1 MSQSYTQRRKAVKA
15 PIRPLLAVAIFLLH
29 LPFLA
34 VLDSCQE
41 ELAADLLAPP
51 KVIEVPTTPKEGI
64 PLWESERPTR
74 MFWAT
79 HLSTSSE
86 RVAGPFQPSP
96 YLKFHRWNGWEVLS
110 SLKSDDL
117 AESDPRVVF
126 RLTLTEMSPRAPRLA
141 PPRRKGSP
149 APTFPKVILPLG
161 QPNVPEPSSWSLV
174 GVGLFV
180 LAGTRRRRAHGAR
193 RH

>member
-1 MSQSYTQRRKAVKA
+1 MKAQ
-15 PIRPLLAVAIFLLH
+15 IRPLLAVAIFLLH

-41 ELAADLLAPP
+41 KLVADFLPPP
-51 KVIEVPTTPKEGI
+51 KVIEVATPPGEEI
-64 PLWESERPTR
+64 PLWESEPPSQ

-110 SLKSDDL
+110 NLRSDDL
-117 AESDPRVVF
+117 AKSDPRAVF
-126 RLTLTEMSPRAPRLA
+126 RLTIAAMSPRAPRLA
-141 PPRRKGSP
+141 PPRRKES
-149 APTFPKVILPLG
+149 AVPTFPKVILPVG

-174 GVGLFV
+174 GVGAFL
-180 LAGTRRRRAHGAR
+180 LAATRRRRARVG
-193 RH
+193 